1 MKKTLAIIF
10 AAALAANCANAQNWL
25 TTGNSGL
32 AAANFLGTTDAVA
45 LTFKVNNKQAGKI
58 EYASSKAGT
67 SYGFQTFKSN
77 TGAGNS
83 AFGYQAMLSNT
94 TGFANTAAGQL
105 SLLNNVSGNSNTA
118 YGSQSLQN
126 NISGFYNTAV
136 GQASLAGSK
145 GNDNTAVGRFSFVS
159 LTTGSGNTAIG
170 SGANV
175 SDSTLSN
182 VTLLGFLTVGTA
194 SNSVQ
199 IGNSSVTSVKA
210 ANNVVIV
217 SDGRFKKNLKQ
228 NVPGLAFINA
238 LNPVTYN
245 YDIQSL
251 DKFKGVNIQSANAN
265 DKDLSNEAS
274 RQYADAVTKK
284 EKVLYSGFVA
294 QDVEKAAGNLGYDFS
309 GVYKPQNDK
318 DAYGLSYAEF
328 VVPLVKAVQELS
340 TQNDALK
347 SKTEEQQQINTDLQK
362 QINELK
368 AGMQTNAASTIDA
381 NAKISAN
388 NTLRVSPN
396 PAKNQINVSGL
407 SAGNANYMELVDLN
421 GRSVLKQKA
430 ISTQAVI
437 DLSAYTPGI
446 YILRYFNGNKWQQVK
461 LVKE

>member
-1 MKKTLAIIF
+1 MKKTIAIIF

-32 AAANFLGTTDAVA
+32 AAANFLGTTDAVV

-58 EYASSKAGT
+58 EYLSSKAGT
-67 SYGFQTFKSN
+67 SFGYQTFKSN

-94 TGFANTAAGQL
+94 TGFANTAMGQF
-105 SLLNNVSGNSNTA
+105 SLQNNVGGNSNTA
-118 YGSQSLQN
+118 YGSQSLAGN
-126 NISGFYNTAV
+126 VSGFYNTAI

-145 GNDNTAVGRFSFVS
+145 GNDNTAVGRFAFVS

-265 DKDLSNEAS
+265 DKGLSNEAS

-340 TQNDALK
+340 AKNDL
-347 SKTEEQQQINTDLQK
+347 LQK
-362 QINELK
+362 QIDELK
-368 AGMQTNAASTIDA
+368 AASQSAAVGSNAQTVRPNNISAIEQNVPNPFSNSTI
-381 NAKISAN
+381 ISY
-388 NTLRVSPN
+388 TLPQKYSKAVMVIADKAGKTVKEVSL
-396 PAKNQINVSGL
+396 SG
-407 SAGNANYMELVDLN
+407 N
-421 GRSVLKQKA
+421 GRGTVNIDASSLSSGAYHYSLYIDGRLTGSKQM
-430 ISTQAVI
+430 
-437 DLSAYTPGI
+437 L
-446 YILRYFNGNKWQQVK
+446 LNK
-461 LVKE
+461 